1 VRRPSR
7 APGGFLVALL
17 VAVVLASSPAAYAQ
31 SGGNATLRGT
41 VVDQTGGVL
50 PGATVTLTNCATRAI
65 QTSDTDARGAYL
77 FTGVFPGT
85 YDLRVQLD
93 GFKTFDQ
100 IGLVISTQDTRGL
113 DITLLLGERSERV
126 TVKADNDAI
135 QTQTGARE
143 GVLTAPQIDNLS
155 VISRSALELLRILP
169 GVVAPYPSE
178 LESVSFDGGANRTSG
193 YTVNG
198 VRGTNNAVQLD
209 GSSLTEIGSKNGSIV
224 TLNNDMVQ
232 EVKVQSSNYAAE
244 HGSAAVAISAVTKSG
259 SSVVHGVLYAYNRN
273 YHFAANDRS
282 NNIFGIEKPKSAF
295 NYPGGNIGGPLVVPR
310 WTYTNQRDKLFFF
323 VGLEVQRQKIDMGA
337 RRAVVP
343 TLLQRQGLFTESLV
357 SDGLNLGQSV
367 GPVLIPTGFPGA
379 GTPAPGADLGP
390 YMHPLGRL
398 LANLYPLPTGRYD
411 DNSFNYATAALEPV
425 NRLDF
430 KTRVDWNPS
439 ASTRAYL
446 RIARE
451 DERVT
456 DAFGQWGPSSE
467 VPLPS
472 AAIETN
478 RGRSYAANVVTVLS
492 PSMTNEALVS
502 WSRLR
507 LDGTYQDPAKMR
519 LDALGAS
526 WTGTFPGQSPYVPG
540 VVGNWGVGVANLW
553 SPNMDLY
560 AHNDALQFSDKL
572 TRVAGA
578 HALKFG
584 ASIERLQKQVIFP
597 NQAEG
602 LFSFDSSFTPGTTG
616 NTVGDILTGR
626 VSTYVQGTRY
636 PDGRFRMWNVDA
648 FAQDSWKL
656 RPNLTLEYGVRGGYW
671 TNNAELNGLGGWF
684 DPGRYD
690 PTRPAWLDEPTFQ
703 QLNGVCYVSTGC
715 AGPGIFANRR
725 PFAMPR
731 VNVAWD
737 IAGNGTHVLRGG
749 YGVFFNRPPG
759 NSAEYTAMGMP
770 PAIRTVGQ
778 DAYGGFGYGGG
789 VGLTYDSAKETT
801 LASQQGGST
810 YWVTFTPRSFAFPKI
825 ESFSI
830 TYARRLLFGQV
841 IEAAYV
847 GTRGRRLVS
856 AIDANPVPEGAL
868 LQGVVGNAD
877 LSVPVNRVALDAVA
891 VNQFRPYQAY
901 GLIQFLEFA
910 GVSDYNSLQVTL
922 SRQSGRRVQYF
933 AAYTLA
939 RSRGT
944 FGDDSYSLRDPFDPK
959 RTYGILNTD
968 RTHTLT
974 VSWNAMLPDGAR
986 GVLQHAVLRG
996 LLNGWQLSGIST
1008 VVSGEPIWLGLS
1020 GQAQT
1025 YGIYQAHYGTP
1036 DIMGPLGGILSPVYT
1051 CDPRLGGT
1059 KVGEKVLDLSC
1070 IQVPAL
1076 GQEGEPLPPY
1086 NIRRPHRQDHD
1097 LTVFKNFAL
1106 RGSQKL
1112 QLRFGFFNI
1121 FNTAYANDIDT
1132 RLDTDCNQYVD
1143 HVPNGVGGYVDHVC
1157 DPSAGMFYT
1166 GLTKANFGTII
1177 SKTGHRVIELAL
1189 KYYF

>member
-1 VRRPSR
+1 
-7 APGGFLVALL
+7 
-17 VAVVLASSPAAYAQ
+17 
-31 SGGNATLRGT
+31 
-41 VVDQTGGVL
+41 
-50 PGATVTLTNCATRAI
+50 
-65 QTSDTDARGAYL
+65 
-77 FTGVFPGT
+77 
-85 YDLRVQLD
+85 
-93 GFKTFDQ
+93 
-100 IGLVISTQDTRGL
+100 
-113 DITLLLGERSERV
+113 
-126 TVKADNDAI
+126 
-135 QTQTGARE
+135 
-143 GVLTAPQIDNLS
+143 
-155 VISRSALELLRILP
+155 
-169 GVVAPYPSE
+169 
-178 LESVSFDGGANRTSG
+178 
-193 YTVNG
+193 
-198 VRGTNNAVQLD
+198 
-209 GSSLTEIGSKNGSIV
+209 
-224 TLNNDMVQ
+224 M
-232 EVKVQSSNYAAE
+232 
-244 HGSAAVAISAVTKSG
+244 
-259 SSVVHGVLYAYNRN
+259 
-273 YHFAANDRS
+273 
-282 NNIFGIEKPKSAF
+282 
-295 NYPGGNIGGPLVVPR
+295 
-310 WTYTNQRDKLFFF
+310 
-323 VGLEVQRQKIDMGA
+323 
-337 RRAVVP
+337 VP

-357 SDGLNLGQSV
+357 PDGLNLGQPV

-390 YMHPLGRL
+390 YTHPLGRL

-411 DNSFNYATAALEPV
+411 DNSFNYATAALQPL

-430 KTRVDWNPS
+430 KTRVDWNIS

-446 RIARE
+446 RIAQRRRAR
-451 DERVT
+451 DECIRAMGTDLGRCPPEPRARDQSRPFVT
-456 DAFGQWGPSSE
+456 LRTSS
-467 VPLPS
+467 
-472 AAIETN
+472 
-478 RGRSYAANVVTVLS
+478 RVLS

-519 LDALGAS
+519 LDALGVS

-540 VVGNWGVGVANLW
+540 VIGSWGGQVANLW

-572 TRVAGA
+572 TRLAGA

-584 ASIERLQKQVIFP
+584 AAIERLQKQLIFP

-602 LFSFDSSFTPGTTG
+602 YFLFDSSFTPGSTG

-626 VSTYVQGTRY
+626 VGAYGQGTRF

-684 DPGRYD
+684 DPARYD
-690 PTRPAWLDEPTFQ
+690 PTRPEWLDEPTFQ
-703 QLNGVCYVSTGC
+703 HLNGVCYVSSGC

-737 IAGNGTHVLRGG
+737 IAGNGTNVLRGG

-759 NSAEYTAMGMP
+759 
-770 PAIRTVGQ
+770 
-778 DAYGGFGYGGG
+778 
-789 VGLTYDSAKETT
+789 
-801 LASQQGGST
+801 LASNTPSRWACLRRSITSLRMRMAGSDT
-810 YWVTFTPRSFAFPKI
+810 AAELGSPMTPPKKPPSPHSRAGHSATFTPRSFAFPKI
-825 ESFSI
+825 ESFSVS
-830 TYARRLLFGQV
+830 YARRLFFSQV

-847 GTRGRRLVS
+847 GTRGRRLVG
-856 AIDANPVPEGAL
+856 AVNMNPVPEGAL
-868 LQGVVGNAD
+868 LQGFVGNAD

-901 GLIQFLEFA
+901 PLLQILDFA

-922 SRQSGRRVQYF
+922 SRQSGRRLQYF

-944 FGDDSYSLRDPFDPK
+944 FGDDTYSLRDPFDPK
-959 RTYGILNTD
+959 RTYGTLNTD

-986 GVLQHAVLRG
+986 GVLRHAVLRG

-1020 GQAQT
+1020 GQ
-1025 YGIYQAHYGTP
+1025 GRSLWHIPGVYGTP

-1076 GQEGEPLPPY
+1076 GQEGQPLPPS
-1086 NIRRPHRQDHD
+1086 NIRRPVRQDHD

-1106 RGSQKL
+1106 RGAQKL
-1112 QLRFGFFNI
+1112 QLRFGFFDL

-1132 RLDTDCNQYVD
+1132 TLDTDCNRYVN

-1157 DPSAGMFYT
+1157 DPAAGMFYT
-1166 GLTKANFGTII
+1166 DLTKANFGTII
-1177 SKTGHRVIELAL
+1177 SKTGHRVIEFAL
-1189 KYYF
+1189 KY

>member
-1 VRRPSR
+1 MRRPSTG
-7 APGGFLVALL
+7 PGGLRSLFALL
-17 VAVVLASSPAAYAQ
+17 LAVFLASSLAAHAQ
-31 SGGNATLRGT
+31 SAGNATLRGT
-41 VVDQTGGVL
+41 VADQTGGVL
-50 PGATVTLTNCATRAI
+50 PGATVTLTNTATRAI
-65 QTSDTDARGAYL
+65 QTFDTDARGAYL
-77 FTGVFPGT
+77 FSGVFPGT
-85 YDLRVQLD
+85 YDLRVELD
-93 GFKTFDQ
+93 GFKTSEQ
-100 IGLVISTQDTRGL
+100 TGLVINPQDTRGL
-113 DITLLLGERSERV
+113 DITLLVGAHTERI
-126 TVKADNDAI
+126 TVGADNDAI

-143 GVLTAPQIDNLS
+143 GVLTAAQIDNLS

-169 GVVAPYPSE
+169 GVVAPYPAE
-178 LESVSFDGGANRTSG
+178 LESVSFNGGANHTSA

-198 VRGTNNAVQLD
+198 VRGTNNSVQLD
-209 GSSLTEIGSKNGSIV
+209 GSSLIAIGTNNGSIV

-244 HGSAAVAISAVTKSG
+244 HGSSAVAISAVTKSG
-259 SSVVHGVLYAYNRN
+259 SAVVHGTLYEYNRD

-282 NNIFGIEKPKSAF
+282 NSIFGIEKPKSAF
-295 NYPGGNIGGPLVVPR
+295 NYPGGNVGGPLVVPG
-310 WTYTNQRDKLFFF
+310 WSYTKNRDKLFFF
-323 VGLEVQRQKIDMGA
+323 VGLEVQRQRIDMGA
-337 RRAVVP
+337 RRSVVP
-343 TLLQRQGLFTESLV
+343 TLLQRQGLFTESMV
-357 SDGLNLGQSV
+357 PDGLNLGQRV

-390 YMHPLGRL
+390 YTHPLGRL

-411 DNSFNYATAALEPV
+411 DNSFNYAAAVLQPV

-430 KTRVDWNPS
+430 KTRVDWNL
-439 ASTRAYL
+439 AANTRAYL

-451 DERVT
+451 DEHVT
-456 DAFGQWGPSSE
+456 DVFGQSGTSD
-467 VPLPS
+467 VALPS
-472 AAIETN
+472 AALETN
-478 RGRSYAANVVTVLS
+478 RGRSFAANVVTVLS

-507 LDGTYQDPAKMR
+507 IDDSYQDPAKMR
-519 LDALGAS
+519 LDALGVS
-526 WTGTFPGQSPYVPG
+526 WTGTFPGASPYVPG
-540 VVGNWGVGVANLW
+540 VIGAWGGNVGNLW
-553 SPNMDLY
+553 SPNADLY

-572 TRVAGA
+572 TRLSGD

-584 ASIERLQKQVIFP
+584 ASIERLQQQRIFA
-597 NQAEG
+597 NFAEG
-602 LFSFDSSFTPGTTG
+602 WFLFDPSFTPGSTG

-626 VSTYVQGTRY
+626 VGTYSQGTR
-636 PDGRFRMWNVDA
+636 PRDGRFRMWNVDA

-656 RPNLTLEYGVRGGYW
+656 RPNLTLEYGVRAGYW
-671 TNNAELNGLGGWF
+671 TNNAELDGLGGWF
-684 DPGRYD
+684 DPARYD
-690 PTRPAWLDEPTFQ
+690 PTRLAWLDESFQ
-703 QLNGVCYVSTGC
+703 QLNGVCYVSSGC
-715 AGPGIFANRR
+715 AATGIFANRR

-737 IAGNGTHVLRGG
+737 IAGNGTNVLRGG

-759 NSAEYTAMGMP
+759 YVETSVTVGMP
-770 PAIRTVGQ
+770 PAFYSVTQ
-778 DAYGGFGYGGG
+778 DAYGGFGYGDG
-789 VGLTYDSAKETT
+789 VGLTYDTARETT
-801 LASQQGGST
+801 LASLQREGIT
-810 YWVTFTPRSFAFPKI
+810 TFTPRSFAFPKV
-825 ESFSI
+825 ESFSVS
-830 TYARRLLFGQV
+830 YARRLFFSQV

-847 GTRGRRLVS
+847 GTRGRRLLSQMNV
-856 AIDANPVPEGAL
+856 DPVPEGAL
-868 LQGVVGNAD
+868 LQGLVGNAD
-877 LSVPVNRVALDAVA
+877 LAVPVNRVALDAVA
-891 VNQFRPYQAY
+891 VDQFRPYQAY
-901 GLIQFLEFA
+901 GLLQSLDFA

-922 SRQSGRRVQYF
+922 SRRAGRRLQYF

-944 FGDDSYSLRDPFDPK
+944 FGDDTYSFRDPFDPK

-986 GVLQHAVLRG
+986 GPLQHAVLRG

-1020 GQAQT
+1020 GQART
-1025 YGIYQAHYGTP
+1025 YGIYQAYYGTP

-1059 KVGEKVLDLSC
+1059 KVGERVLDLNC

-1076 GQEGEPLPPY
+1076 GQEGQPLPPY
-1086 NIRRPHRQDHD
+1086 NLRRPVRQDHD

-1112 QLRFGFFNI
+1112 QLRFGFFDL

-1132 RLDTDCNQYVD
+1132 TLDTDCNQYVD
-1143 HVPNGVGGYVDHVC
+1143 HVPNGIGGYVDHVC
-1157 DPSAGMFYT
+1157 DPAAGMFYT
-1166 GLTKANFGTII
+1166 DLTKANFGTII
-1177 SKTGHRVIELAL
+1177 SKTGHRVIEFAL